1 LGCEYDDLTE
11 QDCLLNGYGK
21 QSQLLQEYTPKPPA
35 CYSQNAQVQER
46 IFMSLFT
53 VGKEMSIED
62 DIFHLVIF
70 SENKISLNAGEGQ
83 DAKVSR

>member
-21 QSQLLQEYTPKPPA
+21 QSQLLQELTLKPPA
-35 CYSQNAQVQER
+35 WYSENAQVQER

-53 VGKEMSIED
+53 VGKEMSM
-62 DIFHLVIF
+62 
-70 SENKISLNAGEGQ
+70 
-83 DAKVSR
+83 